1 MGSLGISTGFAHS
14 VALQNAD
21 LLECHGLIGGA
32 WVAAH
37 NDKTFPV
44 HDPSTGKVLGLVGD
58 FGEDDFIRAIRSA
71 EVAYRQFSRNTTAKE
86 RAVLLQRWEQLILE
100 NADDRKKP
108 RLVLSLPF
116 LLRLTYLTHSGNDNL
131 SRKRQDSC

>member
-1 MGSLGISTGFAHS
+1 MAHETLPLGSYCERRMGSLGISTGFAHS

-86 RAVLLQRWEQLILE
+86 E
-100 NADDRKKP
+100 
-108 RLVLSLPF
+108 LSCCKGG
-116 LLRLTYLTHSGNDNL
+116 S
-131 SRKRQDSC
+131 S